1 MDSMLCCAVGP
12 VVASCVLQLNI
23 SAVWLETCRVQRP
36 LAVLKHA
43 HAHLTAYVYSVG
55 VDLDSAGWLNLLG
68 QIAAVSAVAF
78 LCSGLISTMASM
90 ASTVN
95 GAEHVTFTP
104 AQVRPSC
111 NSQALSGLL
120 LFS

>member
-1 MDSMLCCAVGP
+1 MFYFHYAITLYP
-12 VVASCVLQLNI
+12 
-23 SAVWLETCRVQRP
+23 
-36 LAVLKHA
+36 
-43 HAHLTAYVYSVG
+43 
-55 VDLDSAGWLNLLG
+55 AGWLNLLG

-95 GAEHVTFTP
+95 GAEHITFTP

-111 NSQALSGLL
+111 NCQPLSGLFVFL
-120 LFS
+120 